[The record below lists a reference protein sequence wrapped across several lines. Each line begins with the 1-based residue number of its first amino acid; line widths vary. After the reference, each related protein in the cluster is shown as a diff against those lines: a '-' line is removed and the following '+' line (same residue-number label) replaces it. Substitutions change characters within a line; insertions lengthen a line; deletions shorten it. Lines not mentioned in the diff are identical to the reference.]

1 MFAENIFFD
10 STKIV
15 ILILTDL
22 TAVFATINAQSGKNH
37 TVSFYCRDLK
47 IDLVLIFKE

>member
-10 STKIV
+10 STENA

-22 TAVFATINAQSGKNH
+22 TAVFATLDAQSGKNH
-37 TVSFYCRDLK
+37 TVSFYCSDLK
-47 IDLVLIFKE
+47 IEWVLIFKE